1 MVQTY
6 GRDVPLGRIGR
17 PEDIAATVAFLLS
30 TPAIAFVGHVLGPN
44 GGSTRI

>member
-1 MVQTY
+1 M
-6 GRDVPLGRIGR
+6 RPLGRIGR

-30 TPAIAFVGHVLGPN
+30 GPAAAFVGHVLGPN

>member
-1 MVQTY
+1 
-6 GRDVPLGRIGR
+6 VPLGRIGR

-30 TPAIAFVGHVLGPN
+30 APAGAFVGHVLGPN